1 MPKKKKKVEP
11 VSGGES
17 WLDGMSIAD
26 QVKEVAESVVEETGF
41 VYHESLGL
49 YYDNQ
54 TGYYYDP
61 VRFLLLVQGHLML
74 ILCLENWLVL

>member
-1 MPKKKKKVEP
+1 MPKKRKKVEP
-11 VSGGES
+11 VVSGGGES
-17 WLDGMSIAD
+17 WLEGMSIAD

-61 VRFLLLVQGHLML
+61 VM
-74 ILCLENWLVL
+74 I

>member
-61 VRFLLLVQGHLML
+61 VRICSWFKGV
-74 ILCLENWLVL
+74 

>member
-11 VSGGES
+11 VVSASGEAES
-17 WLDGMSIAD
+17 WTAGMSIAD
-26 QVKEVAESVVEETGF
+26 QVKEIAENVVQETGF

-49 YYDNQ
+49 YYDNN

-61 VRFLLLVQGHLML
+61 VIKLFT
-74 ILCLENWLVL
+74 